1 MPDLEPITRLEEYL
15 SKLAGDDVAV
25 PEPITRVEKFLA
37 YIAGE
42 ADSKP
47 TPITRIEK
55 FLDAIGQGGGGGGGG
70 GTVIVPE
77 QTVTTDTYDSDK
89 GGYVGTIQ
97 NAEIIVDGETY
108 TVTVDGV
115 TEQMTARSMG
125 GFVLLSTDDYAI
137 FQFESGEVYVTQM
150 LTGAEETHTIKA
162 TQDGGG
168 SATLITKTINT
179 NGTYDASDDDADGYS
194 EVTVSVPNT
203 YAAGDEGKVVSSGA
217 LVTQTAATY
226 TANSVYDT
234 TLIDEVTVNVS
245 GGGGGYTLLA
255 SQDFEVNTTST
266 SDVDVGTM
274 NLGSSAYTSD
284 KILYV
289 KIRDKAGARAS
300 HYIGTDAIMINPY
313 PTRGGTSNLTA
324 YAELVSYLN
333 SSNNYQT
340 TATTT
345 GYGLKGTSLT
355 EAGVLTIKAR
365 YNSTYGAIDGTYNV
379 SVYLLDYAPNQGN
392 PFNYSY

>member
-1 MPDLEPITRLEEYL
+1 M
-15 SKLAGDDVAV
+15 
-25 PEPITRVEKFLA
+25 
-37 YIAGE
+37 
-42 ADSKP
+42 
-47 TPITRIEK
+47 
-55 FLDAIGQGGGGGGGG
+55 
-70 GTVIVPE
+70 
-77 QTVTTDTYDSDK
+77 
-89 GGYVGTIQ
+89 
-97 NAEIIVDGETY
+97 
-108 TVTVDGV
+108 
-115 TEQMTARSMG
+115 
-125 GFVLLSTDDYAI
+125 
-137 FQFESGEVYVTQM
+137 
-150 LTGAEETHTIKA
+150 
-162 TQDGGG
+162 
-168 SATLITKTINT
+168 
-179 NGTYDASDDDADGYS
+179 
-194 EVTVSVPNT
+194 
-203 YAAGDEGKVVSSGA
+203 SSGA

-245 GGGGGYTLLA
+245 GGGGSSYALLA
-255 SQDFEVNTTST
+255 SQDFEVNTTSST
-266 SDVDVGTM
+266 DIDVGTM

-300 HYIGTDAIMINPY
+300 HYIGTDAFMINPF
-313 PTRGGTSNLTA
+313 PTRSGTTNLTA

-355 EAGVLTIKAR
+355 DAGVLTIKAR
-365 YNSTYGAIDGTYNV
+365 YSSSYGAIDGTYNV